1 MSLTKF
7 VGLLAGSTLTLTG
20 VSYAAVEGN
29 NDTATQISELKAEI
43 AALKGNQGEQWL
55 TEQRADQIRGV
66 VQDVLA
72 DSNTRSSFQQ
82 AGGATAGYNNGFFI
96 SSADGN
102 YSLKINA
109 LEQVRFV
116 WNNTYQDTKDQNS
129 WGFENRRTQAFF
141 SGNVVDPSWKYLV
154 GIAYDSQSDPY
165 VSNGTKSSTTYAIN
179 PDSGDLESTTTTS
192 AGDPA
197 FNLYY
202 AMVTKTF
209 GDGFSVSVGQMNV
222 PFTVES
228 NLFNAGSTQMGD
240 YSIFEYMFGAGQ
252 QVGAMAKI
260 EKDAFRVS
268 AGWYNIVQTDSSGT
282 VGQSW
287 NSTDNQSIAIAS
299 RAEYKVAGTWDQFSK
314 ESSFKGEEFGLL
326 IGGGVIWQNGRAQN
340 SASTYDANPLGLTA
354 DAQAKFGGFNLIGQF
369 LWQDGYPGT
378 DSESSVWGFNV
389 QGGAFVTEDLEVFGA
404 WAYADTAGDGSGGGS
419 FGTTNYLQT
428 GANWYFAKNSIK
440 ATVMGI
446 IPLNKD
452 AADAGNLRGFESGVG
467 LSDSQNNFS
476 LVCQLQVMF

>member
-43 AALKGNQGEQWL
+43 AALKNNQGEQWL

-154 GIAYDSQSDPY
+154 GIAYDAQNDPY
-165 VSNGTKSSTTYAIN
+165 DA
-179 PDSGDLESTTTTS
+179 D
-192 AGDPA
+192 AGN

-202 AMVTKTF
+202 AMVTKSF

-252 QVGAMAKI
+252 QVGAMAKL

-268 AGWYNIVQTDSSGT
+268 GGWYNIVQTDSSGT
-282 VGQSW
+282 VGNSW
-287 NSTDNQSIAIAS
+287 DNNDNQSIAVAG

-326 IGGGVIWQNGRAQN
+326 IGGGLIWQNGRNDN
-340 SASTYDANPLGLTA
+340 SAGVYDANPLGLTA

-378 DSESSVWGFNV
+378 DSSSSVWGFNV
-389 QGGAFVTEDLEVFGA
+389 QGGAFITEDLEVFGA
-404 WAYADTAGDGSGGGS
+404 WAYADTAESGSS
-419 FGTTNYLQT
+419 SASLGTTNYLQT

-452 AADAGNLRGFESGVG
+452 AADAGNLRGFEGGVG

>member
-43 AALKGNQGEQWL
+43 AALKGTQGEQWL

-154 GIAYDSQSDPY
+154 GMAYDAQNDPY
-165 VSNGTKSSTTYAIN
+165 DA
-179 PDSGDLESTTTTS
+179 D
-192 AGDPA
+192 AGN

-202 AMVTKTF
+202 AMVTKSF

-252 QVGAMAKI
+252 QVGAMAKL

-268 AGWYNIVQTDSSGT
+268 GGWYNIVQTDSSGT
-282 VGQSW
+282 VGNSW
-287 NSTDNQSIAIAS
+287 DNNDNQSIAVAG

-326 IGGGVIWQNGRAQN
+326 IGGGVIWQNGRNDN
-340 SASTYDANPLGLTA
+340 SAGVYDANPLGLTA

-378 DSESSVWGFNV
+378 DASSSVWGFNV
-389 QGGAFVTEDLEVFGA
+389 QGGAFITEDLEVFGA
-404 WAYADTAGDGSGGGS
+404 WAYADTAESGSS
-419 FGTTNYLQT
+419 SASLGTTNYLQT

-452 AADAGNLRGFESGVG
+452 AADAGNLRGFEGGIG

>member
-154 GIAYDSQSDPY
+154 GMAYDAQNDPY
-165 VSNGTKSSTTYAIN
+165 NA
-179 PDSGDLESTTTTS
+179 D
-192 AGDPA
+192 AGN

-202 AMVTKTF
+202 AMVTKSF

-252 QVGAMAKI
+252 QVGAMAKL

-268 AGWYNIVQTDSSGT
+268 GGWYNIVQTDSSGT
-282 VGQSW
+282 VGNSW
-287 NSTDNQSIAIAS
+287 DNNDNQSIAVAG

-326 IGGGVIWQNGRAQN
+326 IGGGVIWQNGRNDN
-340 SASTYDANPLGLTA
+340 SAGVYDANPLGLTA

-378 DSESSVWGFNV
+378 DSSSSVWGFNV
-389 QGGAFVTEDLEVFGA
+389 QGGAFITEDLEVFGA
-404 WAYADTAGDGSGGGS
+404 WAYADTADSGSTS
-419 FGTTNYLQT
+419 ASLGTTNYLQT

-452 AADAGNLRGFESGVG
+452 AADAGNLRGFEGGIG

>member
-116 WNNTYQDTKDQNS
+116 WNNTYQGKTDGPDGNDSNQ

-154 GIAYDSQSDPY
+154 GMAYDAQEDPY
-165 VSNGTKSSTTYAIN
+165 NA
-179 PDSGDLESTTTTS
+179 DSGN
-192 AGDPA
+192 

-252 QVGAMAKI
+252 QVGAMAKL
-260 EKDAFRVS
+260 EKDAFRIS
-268 AGWYNIVQTDSSGT
+268 GGWYNIVQSQSAGT

-287 NSTDNQSIAIAS
+287 DNDNNQSIAIAS

-378 DSESSVWGFNV
+378 DSSSSVWGFNV
-389 QGGAFVTEDLEVFGA
+389 QGGAFITEDLEVFGA
-404 WAYADTAGDGSGGGS
+404 WAYADTADSGSTS
-419 FGTTNYLQT
+419 ASLGTTNYLQT

-446 IPLNKD
+446 IPLNND
-452 AADAGNLRGFESGVG
+452 AAQAGNLRGFEGGVG
-467 LSDSQNNFS
+467 LSDSDNNFS

>member
-1 MSLTKF
+1 
-7 VGLLAGSTLTLTG
+7 
-20 VSYAAVEGN
+20 
-29 NDTATQISELKAEI
+29 
-43 AALKGNQGEQWL
+43 
-55 TEQRADQIRGV
+55 
-66 VQDVLA
+66 
-72 DSNTRSSFQQ
+72 
-82 AGGATAGYNNGFFI
+82 
-96 SSADGN
+96 
-102 YSLKINA
+102 
-109 LEQVRFV
+109 
-116 WNNTYQDTKDQNS
+116 
-129 WGFENRRTQAFF
+129 
-141 SGNVVDPSWKYLV
+141 
-154 GIAYDSQSDPY
+154 
-165 VSNGTKSSTTYAIN
+165 
-179 PDSGDLESTTTTS
+179 
-192 AGDPA
+192 
-197 FNLYY
+197 
-202 AMVTKTF
+202 MVTKSF

-252 QVGAMAKI
+252 QVGAMAKL

-268 AGWYNIVQTDSSGT
+268 GGWYNIVQTDSSGT
-282 VGQSW
+282 VGNSW
-287 NSTDNQSIAIAS
+287 DNNDNQSIAVAG

-326 IGGGVIWQNGRAQN
+326 IGGGVIWQNGRNDN
-340 SASTYDANPLGLTA
+340 SAGVYDANPLGLTA

-378 DSESSVWGFNV
+378 DASSSVWGFNV
-389 QGGAFVTEDLEVFGA
+389 QGGAFITEDLEVFGA
-404 WAYADTAGDGSGGGS
+404 WAYADTADSGSS
-419 FGTTNYLQT
+419 SASLGTTNYLQT

-452 AADAGNLRGFESGVG
+452 AADAGNLRGFEGGIG

>member
-116 WNNTYQDTKDQNS
+116 WNNTYQNTKDQNS

-154 GIAYDSQSDPY
+154 GMAYDAQNDPY
-165 VSNGTKSSTTYAIN
+165 NA
-179 PDSGDLESTTTTS
+179 D
-192 AGDPA
+192 AGN

-202 AMVTKTF
+202 AMVTKSF

-252 QVGAMAKI
+252 QVGAMAKL

-268 AGWYNIVQTDSSGT
+268 GGWYNIVQTDSSGT
-282 VGQSW
+282 VGNSW
-287 NSTDNQSIAIAS
+287 DNNDNQSIAVAG

-326 IGGGVIWQNGRAQN
+326 IGGGVIWQNGRNDN
-340 SASTYDANPLGLTA
+340 SAGVYDANPLGLTA

-378 DSESSVWGFNV
+378 DASSSVWGLNV
-389 QGGAFVTEDLEVFGA
+389 QGGAFITEDLEVFGA
-404 WAYADTAGDGSGGGS
+404 WAYADTAESGSS
-419 FGTTNYLQT
+419 SASLGTTNYLQT

-446 IPLNKD
+446 IPLNRD
-452 AADAGNLRGFESGVG
+452 AADAGNLRGFEGGIG

>member
-154 GIAYDSQSDPY
+154 GMAYDAQNDPY
-165 VSNGTKSSTTYAIN
+165 NA
-179 PDSGDLESTTTTS
+179 D
-192 AGDPA
+192 AGN

-202 AMVTKTF
+202 AMVTKSF

-252 QVGAMAKI
+252 QVGAMAKL

-268 AGWYNIVQTDSSGT
+268 GGWYNIVQTDSSGT
-282 VGQSW
+282 VGNSW
-287 NSTDNQSIAIAS
+287 DNNDNQSIAVAG

-326 IGGGVIWQNGRAQN
+326 IGGGVIWQNGRNDN
-340 SASTYDANPLGLTA
+340 SAGVYDANPLGLTA

-378 DSESSVWGFNV
+378 DSSSSVWGFNV
-389 QGGAFVTEDLEVFGA
+389 QGGAFITEDLEVFGA
-404 WAYADTAGDGSGGGS
+404 WAYADTAESGSS
-419 FGTTNYLQT
+419 SASLGTTNYLQT

-446 IPLNKD
+446 IPLNRD
-452 AADAGNLRGFESGVG
+452 AADAGNLRGFEGGIG
-467 LSDSQNNFS
+467 LSEGQNNFS

>member
-154 GIAYDSQSDPY
+154 GMAYDAQNDPY
-165 VSNGTKSSTTYAIN
+165 NA
-179 PDSGDLESTTTTS
+179 D
-192 AGDPA
+192 AGN

-202 AMVTKTF
+202 AMVTKSF

-252 QVGAMAKI
+252 QVGAMAKL

-268 AGWYNIVQTDSSGT
+268 GGWYNIVQTDSSGT
-282 VGQSW
+282 VGNSW
-287 NSTDNQSIAIAS
+287 DNNDNQSIAVAG

-326 IGGGVIWQNGRAQN
+326 IGGGVIWQNGRNDN
-340 SASTYDANPLGLTA
+340 SAGVYDANPLGLTA

-378 DSESSVWGFNV
+378 DASSSVWGFNV
-389 QGGAFVTEDLEVFGA
+389 QGGAFITEDLEVFGA
-404 WAYADTAGDGSGGGS
+404 WAYADTAESGSS
-419 FGTTNYLQT
+419 SASLGTTNYLQT

-452 AADAGNLRGFESGVG
+452 AADAGNLRGFEGGIG

>member
-154 GIAYDSQSDPY
+154 GIAYDAQNDPY
-165 VSNGTKSSTTYAIN
+165 NA
-179 PDSGDLESTTTTS
+179 D
-192 AGDPA
+192 AGN

-202 AMVTKTF
+202 AMVTKSF

-252 QVGAMAKI
+252 QVGAMAKL

-268 AGWYNIVQTDSSGT
+268 GGWYNIVQTDSSGT
-282 VGQSW
+282 VGNSW
-287 NSTDNQSIAIAS
+287 DNNDNQSIAVAG

-326 IGGGVIWQNGRAQN
+326 IGGGLIWQNGRNDN
-340 SASTYDANPLGLTA
+340 SAGVYDANPLGLTA

-378 DSESSVWGFNV
+378 DSSSSVWGFNV
-389 QGGAFVTEDLEVFGA
+389 QGGAFITEDLEVFGA
-404 WAYADTAGDGSGGGS
+404 WAYADTAESGSS
-419 FGTTNYLQT
+419 TSSLGTTNYLQT

-452 AADAGNLRGFESGVG
+452 AADAGNLRGFESGIG
-467 LSDSQNNFS
+467 LSGSQNNFS

>member
-154 GIAYDSQSDPY
+154 GMAYDAQNDPY
-165 VSNGTKSSTTYAIN
+165 NA
-179 PDSGDLESTTTTS
+179 D
-192 AGDPA
+192 AGN

-202 AMVTKTF
+202 AMVTKSF

-252 QVGAMAKI
+252 QVGAMAKL

-268 AGWYNIVQTDSSGT
+268 GGWYNIVQTDSSGT
-282 VGQSW
+282 VGNSW
-287 NSTDNQSIAIAS
+287 DNNDNQSIAVAG

-340 SASTYDANPLGLTA
+340 SDSTYNANPLGLTA

-378 DSESSVWGFNV
+378 DSSSSVWGFNV

-404 WAYADTAGDGSGGGS
+404 WAYADTAGDGGGTGS

-446 IPLNKD
+446 IPLNKN
-452 AADAGNLRGFESGVG
+452 ASDAGNLRGFEGGVG
-467 LSDSQNNFS
+467 LSNDDNNFS

>member
-116 WNNTYQDTKDQNS
+116 WNNTYSGKTDGPDGNDANQ

-165 VSNGTKSSTTYAIN
+165 VSNG
-179 PDSGDLESTTTTS
+179 D
-192 AGDPA
+192 GDPA

-252 QVGAMAKI
+252 QVGAMAKL

-268 AGWYNIVQTDSSGT
+268 GGWYNIVQTDSSAT
-282 VGQSW
+282 VGNSW
-287 NSTDNQSIAIAS
+287 DNNDNQSIAVAG

-340 SASTYDANPLGLTA
+340 TSSTYDANPLGLTA

-369 LWQDGYPGT
+369 IWQDGYPNS
-378 DSESSVWGFNV
+378 DSGQSVWGFNV
-389 QGGAFVTEDLEVFGA
+389 QGGAFITEDLEVFGA
-404 WAYADTAGDGSGGGS
+404 WAYADTGDSSVDGTPNTG
-419 FGTTNYLQT
+419 GTTNYLQS

-452 AADAGNLRGFESGVG
+452 AADAGNLRGFEGGVG
-467 LSDSQNNFS
+467 LTGEDNNFS

>member
-154 GIAYDSQSDPY
+154 GIAYDAQNDPY
-165 VSNGTKSSTTYAIN
+165 DA
-179 PDSGDLESTTTTS
+179 D
-192 AGDPA
+192 AGN

-202 AMVTKTF
+202 AMVTKSF

-252 QVGAMAKI
+252 QVGAMAKL

-268 AGWYNIVQTDSSGT
+268 GGWYNIVQTDSSGT
-282 VGQSW
+282 VGNSW
-287 NSTDNQSIAIAS
+287 DNNDNQSIAVAG

-326 IGGGVIWQNGRAQN
+326 IGGGVIWQNGRNDN
-340 SASTYDANPLGLTA
+340 SAGVYDANPLGLTA

-378 DSESSVWGFNV
+378 DSSSSVWGFNV
-389 QGGAFVTEDLEVFGA
+389 QGGAFITEDLEVFGA
-404 WAYADTAGDGSGGGS
+404 WAYADTADSGSTS
-419 FGTTNYLQT
+419 ASLGTTNYLQT

-446 IPLNKD
+446 IPLNAD
-452 AADAGNLRGFESGVG
+452 AADAGNLRGFEGGVG

>member
-1 MSLTKF
+1 
-7 VGLLAGSTLTLTG
+7 
-20 VSYAAVEGN
+20 
-29 NDTATQISELKAEI
+29 
-43 AALKGNQGEQWL
+43 
-55 TEQRADQIRGV
+55 
-66 VQDVLA
+66 
-72 DSNTRSSFQQ
+72 
-82 AGGATAGYNNGFFI
+82 
-96 SSADGN
+96 
-102 YSLKINA
+102 
-109 LEQVRFV
+109 
-116 WNNTYQDTKDQNS
+116 
-129 WGFENRRTQAFF
+129 
-141 SGNVVDPSWKYLV
+141 
-154 GIAYDSQSDPY
+154 
-165 VSNGTKSSTTYAIN
+165 
-179 PDSGDLESTTTTS
+179 
-192 AGDPA
+192 
-197 FNLYY
+197 
-202 AMVTKTF
+202 MVTKTF

-252 QVGAMAKI
+252 QVGAMAKL

-268 AGWYNIVQTDSSGT
+268 GGWYNIVQTDSAGT

-287 NSTDNQSIAIAS
+287 NNDNNQSIAIAS

-340 SASTYDANPLGLTA
+340 SDSTYNANPLGLTA

-378 DSESSVWGFNV
+378 DSGASVWGFNV
-389 QGGAFVTEDLEVFGA
+389 QGGAFITEDLEVFGA
-404 WAYADTAGDGSGGGS
+404 WAYADTNSVDSNPDTNPDAGN

-452 AADAGNLRGFESGVG
+452 AADGGNLRGFDGGVG
-467 LSDSQNNFS
+467 LSDGGDNNFS

>member
-116 WNNTYQDTKDQNS
+116 WNNTYQGKTDGPDGNDSNQ

-165 VSNGTKSSTTYAIN
+165 VSNGTQTNDA
-179 PDSGDLESTTTTS
+179 GDTV

-268 AGWYNIVQTDSSGT
+268 GGWYNIVQTDVSGT

-340 SASTYDANPLGLTA
+340 TESTYESNPLGLTA

-378 DSESSVWGFNV
+378 DSSSSVWGFNV

-404 WAYADTAGDGSGGGS
+404 WAYAHTAGDGGDTGS

-452 AADAGNLRGFESGVG
+452 AADAGNLRGFEGGVG
-467 LSDSQNNFS
+467 LADSDNNFS

>member
-116 WNNTYQDTKDQNS
+116 WNNTYQGKEDGVGGNDSNQ

-154 GIAYDSQSDPY
+154 GMAYDAQNDPY
-165 VSNGTKSSTTYAIN
+165 NA
-179 PDSGDLESTTTTS
+179 DSGN
-192 AGDPA
+192 

-252 QVGAMAKI
+252 QVGAMAKL

-268 AGWYNIVQTDSSGT
+268 GGWYNIVQTDSSGT

-287 NSTDNQSIAIAS
+287 NNDNNQSIAIAS

-340 SASTYDANPLGLTA
+340 SDSTYSSNPLGLTA

-378 DSESSVWGFNV
+378 DSSSSVWGFNV
-389 QGGAFVTEDLEVFGA
+389 QGGAFITDDLEVFGA
-404 WAYADTAGDGSGGGS
+404 WAYADTADSGSSSAS

-446 IPLNKD
+446 IPLNSD
-452 AADAGNLRGFESGVG
+452 AAQAGNLRGFEGGVG
-467 LSDSQNNFS
+467 LTDSDNNFS

>member
-7 VGLLAGSTLTLTG
+7 VGLLAGSPLTLTG

-43 AALKGNQGEQWL
+43 AALKNNQGEQWL

-154 GIAYDSQSDPY
+154 GIAYDAQNDPY
-165 VSNGTKSSTTYAIN
+165 DA
-179 PDSGDLESTTTTS
+179 D
-192 AGDPA
+192 AGN

-202 AMVTKTF
+202 AMITKSF

-252 QVGAMAKI
+252 QVGAMAKL

-268 AGWYNIVQTDSSGT
+268 GGWYNIVQTDSSGT
-282 VGQSW
+282 VGNSW
-287 NSTDNQSIAIAS
+287 DNNDNQSIAVAG

-326 IGGGVIWQNGRAQN
+326 VGGGLIWQNGRNDN
-340 SASTYDANPLGLTA
+340 SPGVYDANPLGLTA

-378 DSESSVWGFNV
+378 DSSQSVWGFNV
-389 QGGAFVTEDLEVFGA
+389 QGGAFITEDLEVFGA
-404 WAYADTAGDGSGGGS
+404 WAYADTADSGTTGAS

-446 IPLNKD
+446 IPLNAD
-452 AADAGNLRGFESGVG
+452 AADAGNLRGFEGGVG

>member
-154 GIAYDSQSDPY
+154 GMAYDAQNDPY
-165 VSNGTKSSTTYAIN
+165 NA
-179 PDSGDLESTTTTS
+179 D
-192 AGDPA
+192 AGN

-268 AGWYNIVQTDSSGT
+268 AGWYNIVQTDVSGT

-287 NSTDNQSIAIAS
+287 DNTDNQSIAIAS

-340 SASTYDANPLGLTA
+340 SDSTYNANPLGLTA

-378 DSESSVWGFNV
+378 DSSSSVWGFNV

-404 WAYADTAGDGSGGGS
+404 WAYADTAGDGGGTGS

-446 IPLNKD
+446 IPLNND
-452 AADAGNLRGFESGVG
+452 AAQAGNLRDFEGGVG
-467 LSDSQNNFS
+467 LSDQDNNFS

>member
-154 GIAYDSQSDPY
+154 GIAYDAQNDPY
-165 VSNGTKSSTTYAIN
+165 NA
-179 PDSGDLESTTTTS
+179 D
-192 AGDPA
+192 AGN

-202 AMVTKTF
+202 AMVTKSF

-252 QVGAMAKI
+252 QVGAMAKL

-268 AGWYNIVQTDSSGT
+268 GGWYNIVQTDSSGT
-282 VGQSW
+282 VGNSW
-287 NSTDNQSIAIAS
+287 DNNDNQSIAVAG

-326 IGGGVIWQNGRAQN
+326 IGGGVIWQNGRNDN
-340 SASTYDANPLGLTA
+340 SAGVYDANPLGLTA

-378 DSESSVWGFNV
+378 DASSSVWGFNV
-389 QGGAFVTEDLEVFGA
+389 QGGAFITEDLEVFGA
-404 WAYADTAGDGSGGGS
+404 WAYADTAESGSSTGS
-419 FGTTNYLQT
+419 LGTTNYLQT

-452 AADAGNLRGFESGVG
+452 AADAGNLRGFESGIG

>member
-116 WNNTYQDTKDQNS
+116 WNNTYQDNS
-129 WGFENRRTQAFF
+129 PSSNNDANQWGFENRRTQAFF

-154 GIAYDSQSDPY
+154 GMAYDAQNDPY
-165 VSNGTKSSTTYAIN
+165 NA
-179 PDSGDLESTTTTS
+179 DSGN
-192 AGDPA
+192 

-252 QVGAMAKI
+252 QVGAMAKL

-268 AGWYNIVQTDSSGT
+268 GGWYNIVQTDVSGT
-282 VGQSW
+282 IGQSW
-287 NSTDNQSIAIAS
+287 DNADNQSIAIAS

-340 SASTYDANPLGLTA
+340 SDSTYNANPLGLTA

-378 DSESSVWGFNV
+378 DSSSSVWGFNV

-404 WAYADTAGDGSGGGS
+404 WAYADTAGDGGGTGS

-446 IPLNKD
+446 IPLNND
-452 AADAGNLRGFESGVG
+452 AAQAGNLRGFEGGVG
-467 LSDSQNNFS
+467 LTGEDNNFS

>member
-154 GIAYDSQSDPY
+154 GMAYDAQNDPY
-165 VSNGTKSSTTYAIN
+165 NA
-179 PDSGDLESTTTTS
+179 DSGN
-192 AGDPA
+192 

-202 AMVTKTF
+202 AMVTKSF

-252 QVGAMAKI
+252 QVGAMAKL

-268 AGWYNIVQTDSSGT
+268 GGWYNIVQTDSSGT
-282 VGQSW
+282 VGNSW
-287 NSTDNQSIAIAS
+287 DNNDNQSIAVAG

-340 SASTYDANPLGLTA
+340 TDSTYESNPLGLTA

-378 DSESSVWGFNV
+378 DSSSSVWGFNV

-404 WAYADTAGDGSGGGS
+404 WAYADTAGDGGDTGS

-452 AADAGNLRGFESGVG
+452 AADAGNLRGFEGGVG
-467 LSDSQNNFS
+467 LADSDNNFS

>member
-154 GIAYDSQSDPY
+154 GIAYDAQNDPY
-165 VSNGTKSSTTYAIN
+165 DA
-179 PDSGDLESTTTTS
+179 D
-192 AGDPA
+192 AGN

-202 AMVTKTF
+202 AMVTKSF

-252 QVGAMAKI
+252 QVGAMAKL

-268 AGWYNIVQTDSSGT
+268 GGWYNIVQTDSSGT
-282 VGQSW
+282 VGNSW
-287 NSTDNQSIAIAS
+287 DNNDNQSIAVAG

-326 IGGGVIWQNGRAQN
+326 IGGGLIWQNGRNDN
-340 SASTYDANPLGLTA
+340 SAGVYDANPLGLTA

-378 DSESSVWGFNV
+378 DSSSSVWGFNV
-389 QGGAFVTEDLEVFGA
+389 QGGAFITEDLEVFGA
-404 WAYADTAGDGSGGGS
+404 WAYADTADSGSTS
-419 FGTTNYLQT
+419 ASLGTTNYLQT

-452 AADAGNLRGFESGVG
+452 AADAGNLRGFEGGVG

>member
-1 MSLTKF
+1 M
-7 VGLLAGSTLTLTG
+7 
-20 VSYAAVEGN
+20 
-29 NDTATQISELKAEI
+29 
-43 AALKGNQGEQWL
+43 
-55 TEQRADQIRGV
+55 
-66 VQDVLA
+66 
-72 DSNTRSSFQQ
+72 
-82 AGGATAGYNNGFFI
+82 
-96 SSADGN
+96 
-102 YSLKINA
+102 
-109 LEQVRFV
+109 
-116 WNNTYQDTKDQNS
+116 
-129 WGFENRRTQAFF
+129 
-141 SGNVVDPSWKYLV
+141 
-154 GIAYDSQSDPY
+154 AYDAQNDPY
-165 VSNGTKSSTTYAIN
+165 NA
-179 PDSGDLESTTTTS
+179 D
-192 AGDPA
+192 AGN

-252 QVGAMAKI
+252 QVGAMAKL

-282 VGQSW
+282 VGNSW
-287 NSTDNQSIAIAS
+287 DNNDNQSIAVAG

-326 IGGGVIWQNGRAQN
+326 IGGGLIWQNGRNDN
-340 SASTYDANPLGLTA
+340 SAGVYDSNPIGLTA

-378 DSESSVWGFNV
+378 DASSSVWGFNV

>member
-116 WNNTYQDTKDQNS
+116 WNNTYQGKTDGPDGNDSNQ

-154 GIAYDSQSDPY
+154 GMAYDAQNDPY
-165 VSNGTKSSTTYAIN
+165 NA
-179 PDSGDLESTTTTS
+179 DSGN
-192 AGDPA
+192 

-252 QVGAMAKI
+252 QVGAMAKL

-268 AGWYNIVQTDSSGT
+268 GGWYNIVQTDSSGT
-282 VGQSW
+282 VGNSW
-287 NSTDNQSIAIAS
+287 DNNDNQSIAVAG

-340 SASTYDANPLGLTA
+340 TDSTYESNPLGLTA

-369 LWQDGYPGT
+369 IWQDGYPGT
-378 DSESSVWGFNV
+378 DSSSSVWGFNV

-404 WAYADTAGDGSGGGS
+404 WAYADTNSGSDPS
-419 FGTTNYLQT
+419 DSNFGTTNYLQT

-452 AADAGNLRGFESGVG
+452 AADGGNLRGFDGGVG
-467 LSDSQNNFS
+467 LSDGGDNNFS

>member
-154 GIAYDSQSDPY
+154 GIAYDAQNDPY
-165 VSNGTKSSTTYAIN
+165 DA
-179 PDSGDLESTTTTS
+179 D
-192 AGDPA
+192 AGN

-202 AMVTKTF
+202 AMVTKSF

-252 QVGAMAKI
+252 QVGAMAKL

-268 AGWYNIVQTDSSGT
+268 GGWYNIVQTDSSGT
-282 VGQSW
+282 VGNSW
-287 NSTDNQSIAIAS
+287 DNNDNQSIAVAG

-326 IGGGVIWQNGRAQN
+326 IGGGVIWQNGRNDN
-340 SASTYDANPLGLTA
+340 SAGVYDANPLGLTA

-378 DSESSVWGFNV
+378 DSSSSVWGFNV
-389 QGGAFVTEDLEVFGA
+389 QGGAFITEDLEVFGA
-404 WAYADTAGDGSGGGS
+404 WAYADTADSGSTS
-419 FGTTNYLQT
+419 ASLGTTNYLQT

-452 AADAGNLRGFESGVG
+452 AADAGNLRGFEGGVG

>member
-154 GIAYDSQSDPY
+154 GMAYDAQNDPY
-165 VSNGTKSSTTYAIN
+165 NA
-179 PDSGDLESTTTTS
+179 D
-192 AGDPA
+192 AGN

-202 AMVTKTF
+202 AMVTKSF

-252 QVGAMAKI
+252 QVGAMAKL

-268 AGWYNIVQTDSSGT
+268 GGWYNIVQTDSSGT
-282 VGQSW
+282 VGNSW
-287 NSTDNQSIAIAS
+287 DNNDNQSIAVAG

-326 IGGGVIWQNGRAQN
+326 IGGGVIWQNGRNNN
-340 SASTYDANPLGLTA
+340 SAGVYDANPLGLTA

-378 DSESSVWGFNV
+378 DASSSVWGFNV
-389 QGGAFVTEDLEVFGA
+389 PGGAFVTEDLEVFGA
-404 WAYADTAGDGSGGGS
+404 WAYADTAGDGGDTGS

-446 IPLNKD
+446 IPLNND
-452 AADAGNLRGFESGVG
+452 AAQAGNLRDFEGGVG
-467 LSDSQNNFS
+467 LSDQDNNFS

>member
-165 VSNGTKSSTTYAIN
+165 VSNG
-179 PDSGDLESTTTTS
+179 D
-192 AGDPA
+192 GDPA

-252 QVGAMAKI
+252 QVGAMAKL

-268 AGWYNIVQTDSSGT
+268 GGWYNIVQTDVSGT
-282 VGQSW
+282 IGQSW
-287 NSTDNQSIAIAS
+287 DNADNQSIAIAS

-340 SASTYDANPLGLTA
+340 SDSTYNANPLGLTA

-378 DSESSVWGFNV
+378 DSSSSVWGFNV

-404 WAYADTAGDGSGGGS
+404 WAYADTNSGTDGGDAN

-446 IPLNKD
+446 IPLNKY

>member
-43 AALKGNQGEQWL
+43 AALKSNQGEQWL

-154 GIAYDSQSDPY
+154 GIAYDAQNDPY
-165 VSNGTKSSTTYAIN
+165 DA
-179 PDSGDLESTTTTS
+179 D
-192 AGDPA
+192 AGN

-252 QVGAMAKI
+252 QVGAMAKL

-268 AGWYNIVQTDSSGT
+268 GGWYNIVQTDSSGI
-282 VGQSW
+282 VGNTW
-287 NSTDNQSIAIAS
+287 DNDDNQSIAIAS

-326 IGGGVIWQNGRAQN
+326 IGGGLIWQNGRN
-340 SASTYDANPLGLTA
+340 DNGSGVYDANPFGLTA

-378 DSESSVWGFNV
+378 DSSQSVWGFNV
-389 QGGAFVTEDLEVFGA
+389 QGGAFITEDLEVFGA
-404 WAYADTAGDGSGGGS
+404 WAYADTADSGSSSAS

-446 IPLNKD
+446 IPLNND
-452 AADAGNLRGFESGVG
+452 AAQAGNLRGFEGGVG
-467 LSDSQNNFS
+467 LSDEDNNFS